1 MCTSE
6 RIHPQGICT
15 DSYSPS
21 SVTELLQ
28 KNKIFSPNLTII
40 FVVMYV
46 QCTSMHE
53 GKVPRWLEIHVLV
66 ISQQFCW
73 KSSIHPTDL
82 K

>member
-1 MCTSE
+1 
-6 RIHPQGICT
+6 
-15 DSYSPS
+15 
-21 SVTELLQ
+21 
-28 KNKIFSPNLTII
+28 
-40 FVVMYV
+40 MYV

-53 GKVPRWLEIHVLV
+53 GKVPGWLEIHVLV